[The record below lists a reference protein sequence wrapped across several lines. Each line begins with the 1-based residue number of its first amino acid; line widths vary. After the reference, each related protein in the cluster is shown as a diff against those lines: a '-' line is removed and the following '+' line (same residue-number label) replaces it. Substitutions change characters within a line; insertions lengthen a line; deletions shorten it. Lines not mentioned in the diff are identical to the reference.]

1 MRSTF
6 RTAAVVAGAF
16 TALALPATRAFAA
29 DAPDAAAE
37 EVVQEGWTEGAALI
51 AGGAGLAAAGAAGL
65 GVTML
70 RRRRAE
76 G

>member
-1 MRSTF
+1 M
-6 RTAAVVAGAF
+6 
-16 TALALPATRAFAA
+16 TRY
-29 DAPDAAAE
+29 AAAE